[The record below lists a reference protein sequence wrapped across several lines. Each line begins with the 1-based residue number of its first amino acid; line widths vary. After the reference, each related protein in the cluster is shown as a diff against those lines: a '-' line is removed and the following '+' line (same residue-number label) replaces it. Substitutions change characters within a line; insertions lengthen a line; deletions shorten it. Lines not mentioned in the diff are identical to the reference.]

1 MWLQDYLPE
10 EEDIEEC
17 RIMLYGYRS
26 NFFSDRDHSRHDVV
40 IQAERLAASLRKARN
55 GEVRRLLFRKRTR
68 RHLTKV

>member
-40 IQAERLAASLRKARN
+40 IQAERLATSLRKARSR
-55 GEVRRLLFRKRTR
+55 EVRTPLLQR
-68 RHLTKV
+68 RAPITI